1 MKEVLIFYASYG
13 GGHLS
18 AARSV
23 KEYIETNYN
32 NVHVTLLDCMEYI
45 NKILNKLT
53 TTAYNEMAKKAP
65 NLWGHLYYD
74 SEKGPIK
81 HLSMDAN
88 KLMSYKLKNLLD
100 EKHPDLIISTHFFPS
115 TMCAYLK
122 QKNKLDCPIAT
133 IMTDY
138 APHDQWLVMNEY
150 IDYFFVSH
158 DGMKQELIGLGVDEK
173 KIHATGIPVSQRF
186 LKEYNKSDIIKEF
199 ELSNDK
205 KTILFFGGGQFG
217 LGKGNTLKIFE
228 ALVKCSANIQIVAIS
243 GKNQKMKES
252 FENIVSS
259 YNKNNTIKILEFTNK
274 VPELMSI
281 STLIITKPGG
291 LTTTE
296 SLVSGLPIVVI
307 NPIPG
312 QEESNAKYLEDNKV
326 AIWLKDTDNA
336 ESILNDLLNDELKLD
351 DMHVH
356 SMLLAKPNSTK
367 DICKILLGINNL

>member
-1 MKEVLIFYASYG
+1 
-13 GGHLS
+13 
-18 AARSV
+18 
-23 KEYIETNYN
+23 
-32 NVHVTLLDCMEYI
+32 
-45 NKILNKLT
+45 
-53 TTAYNEMAKKAP
+53 
-65 NLWGHLYYD
+65 
-74 SEKGPIK
+74 
-81 HLSMDAN
+81 
-88 KLMSYKLKNLLD
+88 
-100 EKHPDLIISTHFFPS
+100 
-115 TMCAYLK
+115 
-122 QKNKLDCPIAT
+122 
-133 IMTDY
+133 MTDY

-158 DGMKQELIGLGVDEK
+158 DAMKQELIGLGVDEK

-259 YNKNNTIKILEFTNK
+259 YNKKNTIKILEFTNK

-367 DICKILLGINNL
+367 DICKTLLGITNL